1 MIFRMQRVVM
11 GMALVI
17 VSSHSALA
25 DDISCE
31 QIADETVTE
40 MKAGANDWWSE
51 DIARMAGMAAA
62 SACFKTK
69 SRLTTTTE
77 QPSESK
83 LDGDTTE
90 FMGLKVKPLSGPPSR
105 KPYERT
111 NRD

>member
-1 MIFRMQRVVM
+1 MIFRVQRVVM
-11 GMALVI
+11 GVALAMA
-17 VSSHSALA
+17 SSHSAIA
-25 DDISCE
+25 NDISCK
-31 QIADETVTE
+31 QIADETVIE

-62 SACFKTK
+62 SACFKTE
-69 SRLTTTTE
+69 SRLSTTTE

>member
-11 GMALVI
+11 GMALAM
-17 VSSHSALA
+17 VSAHFALA

-31 QIADETVTE
+31 QIADETAIE

-62 SACFKTK
+62 SACFKTR
-69 SRLTTTTE
+69 SRLTTAPRE
-77 QPSESK
+77 PSRSES
-83 LDGDTTE
+83 DGESAD

-105 KPYERT
+105 KPYER
-111 NRD
+111 RDRD

>member
-62 SACFKTK
+62 SACFKTR
-69 SRLTTTTE
+69 SRLKTAPRK
-77 QPSESK
+77 PSESES
-83 LDGDTTE
+83 DGDATK
-90 FMGLKVKPLSGPPSR
+90 FMGLQVKPLSGPPRR

>member
-1 MIFRMQRVVM
+1 MIFRVQRVVM
-11 GMALVI
+11 GMALATVPC
-17 VSSHSALA
+17 HFALA

-31 QIADETVTE
+31 QIADETVIE
-40 MKAGANDWWSE
+40 MKAGANNWWSE

-77 QPSESK
+77 QPSEFK